1 MEDFDEEVVDV
12 LNLKIQV
19 NPLSMHDF
27 NSIDW

>member
-19 NPLSMHDF
+19 NSLSMHDF